1 MYLAVGG
8 IGALPSKEGSACS
21 SRVEVGVLHLDLL
34 LALDPLHSMTSSR
47 LTLASSPLGHG
58 QVLAHV
64 TCGSPLGSADWWIE
78 HQPQVQDQ
86 PPESVTSFP
95 TFHHLLLFQR
105 HPWSHDHT
113 SSTSL
118 SVIAIFAKISTITIE
133 SLDYSVFLI
142 IRKILSSCWG

>member
-1 MYLAVGG
+1 MDVVRKIELRFLYLAVGG

-78 HQPQVQDQ
+78 HQPQVQHQ
-86 PPESVTSFP
+86 PPESPAF
-95 TFHHLLLFQR
+95 LL
-105 HPWSHDHT
+105 STT
-113 SSTSL
+113 SSSS
-118 SVIAIFAKISTITIE
+118 SVTPGLMTIPLVLP
-133 SLDYSVFLI
+133 SP
-142 IRKILSSCWG
+142 